1 MDRAR
6 QAVAGTLE
14 SNDIYIAISAN
25 NNERGNNIVLES
37 IVMKQFGPAIL
48 AVIEACLADAS
59 LQGVEVAAK
68 DRGAL
73 DCTIKARME
82 TAITRYKSLQ
92 P

>member
-1 MDRAR
+1 MDQTPKAI
-6 QAVAGTLE
+6 AGTLE
-14 SNDIYIAISAN
+14 SNDIYIAIY
-25 NNERGNNIVLES
+25 GNGSKSGNTVVLES

-48 AVIEACLADAS
+48 AVIEYCLAESS
-59 LQGVEVAAK
+59 LQGVEVSAK

-82 TAITRYKSLQ
+82 TAITRYKRLQ